1 MSLFFFILSNK
12 ILEHIQNFFV
22 ICTKFLVVQNWEN
35 KSYCIENFITIGKF
49 DFFYQKLYNF
59 FYKPQSNTEVFCKQI
74 EVNFEEFCTN
84 ISINLS
90 IPNKKARK
98 CGYIFCYGFFLPRTL
113 VIENLE
119 KILCR
124 NLVKLLRMISIIYL
138 EATQLSLDLLRK
150 EQKLLFLDFSIHV
163 NCENWQNLREKRYN
177 WKNFEI

>member
-1 MSLFFFILSNK
+1 MLLKLRRVEPFGP
-12 ILEHIQNFFV
+12 ERAVFV
-22 ICTKFLVVQNWEN
+22 K
-35 KSYCIENFITIGKF
+35 
-49 DFFYQKLYNF
+49 
-59 FYKPQSNTEVFCKQI
+59 
-74 EVNFEEFCTN
+74 TN
-84 ISINLS
+84 
-90 IPNKKARK
+90 P
-98 CGYIFCYGFFLPRTL
+98 
-113 VIENLE
+113 NLE

>member
-1 MSLFFFILSNK
+1 M
-12 ILEHIQNFFV
+12 
-22 ICTKFLVVQNWEN
+22 
-35 KSYCIENFITIGKF
+35 
-49 DFFYQKLYNF
+49 YNF

-177 WKNFEI
+177 WKNFEIYHLP